1 MKQTKLFLVIF
12 MTIIS
17 IVTFTVASDAAMGY
31 NDGSSGMM
39 NGGSGSD
46 DGSGMMGNGNG
57 MMNGSTPM
65 MNNNGTFGMS
75 NGMAAAPIVGDDGTA
90 YFVSTIMTSTTG
102 TMPNF
107 TSNIIAIS
115 PSGGGVSLTLQGIVS
130 RPVVVD
136 NTMVATASLPDFN
149 NYVMMGNNGVNGNSP
164 TAGQSVLYAIPLPL
178 SASTKP
184 VAISMDGSY
193 ASVPVIANNK
203 VYVTTT
209 DYGNAMMGGSM
220 YGNYNLNNNNQA
232 KTYLYIFSLDG
243 TLISRTEIQ

>member
-130 RPVVVD
+130 R
-136 NTMVATASLPDFN
+136 L
-149 NYVMMGNNGVNGNSP
+149 
-164 TAGQSVLYAIPLPL
+164 LW
-178 SASTKP
+178 
-184 VAISMDGSY
+184 
-193 ASVPVIANNK
+193 
-203 VYVTTT
+203 
-209 DYGNAMMGGSM
+209 
-220 YGNYNLNNNNQA
+220 
-232 KTYLYIFSLDG
+232 
-243 TLISRTEIQ
+243 